1 MLKDQFDSGMFRFVL
16 YAVHYNWRYYVR
28 RTNRFYSYQFA
39 SWGCANSIGRITC
52 CVCYC
57 THFISLTIITYNRKT
72 IMTLFTQITF
82 WALIGLFVAY
92 GIMGILMYIQIHR
105 LQRDVAKTKELIQA
119 FKRAASRSI
128 S

>member
-1 MLKDQFDSGMFRFVL
+1 
-16 YAVHYNWRYYVR
+16 
-28 RTNRFYSYQFA
+28 
-39 SWGCANSIGRITC
+39 
-52 CVCYC
+52 
-57 THFISLTIITYNRKT
+57 
-72 IMTLFTQITF
+72 MTLFTQITF